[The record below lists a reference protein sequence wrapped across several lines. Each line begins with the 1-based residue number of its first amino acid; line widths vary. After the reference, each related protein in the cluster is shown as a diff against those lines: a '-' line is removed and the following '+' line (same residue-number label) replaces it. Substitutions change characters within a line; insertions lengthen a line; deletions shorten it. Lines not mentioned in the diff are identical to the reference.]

1 MIKQKQKKETKGNN
15 LDSGGVQHH
24 TDHLGDGAGGEVVS
38 ELCADNAG
46 VAVGT
51 GDLAPEDSLLVA
63 GLVSLLGPVDV
74 SDTLAD
80 VELGVL
86 PGLDTLDSEEGG
98 ACVLVSLASLV
109 AEEDSTSVESGH
121 FCCVCRNESG

>member
-1 MIKQKQKKETKGNN
+1 M
-15 LDSGGVQHH
+15 
-24 TDHLGDGAGGEVVS
+24 S
-38 ELCADNAG
+38 ELGADDTS

-63 GLVSLLGPVDV
+63 RLVSLLGLVDV

-86 PGLDTLDSEEGG
+86 PGLDALDSEEGG
-98 ACVLVSLASLV
+98 ARVLVSLASLV
-109 AEEDSTSVESGH
+109 AEEDSTSVKSRH
-121 FCCVCRNESG
+121 S